1 MLITNTITFEADG
14 TFSVYSVEK
23 QEGVV
28 KLDATVTKGT
38 YTGNASVDGV
48 IVMTVTHLLGDDGE
62 SFVDVADNPDY
73 PYKEPMQMT
82 IQDGKFSFMND
93 DTVYIRR

>member
-23 QEGVV
+23 QE
-28 KLDATVTKGT
+28 DAVTFEGMEAKGT

-62 SFVDVADNPDY
+62 TLVSVAEHPDY
-73 PYKEPMQMT
+73 PYKEPMQTT
-82 IQDGKFSFMND
+82 IQDRKCSFMTF
-93 DTVYIRR
+93 DTVYIRQ